1 MKIIVPPE
9 DTTACNGSNV
19 IISCGYECANA
30 LLPVTWMINGE
41 PFTQKDI
48 MSNLLY
54 HINNPTNP
62 KTMSITLS
70 NINHTT
76 TFQCIVQSTPN
87 IISTLGT
94 VTKITGK

>member
-9 DTTACNGSNV
+9 NITTCNGSGV
-19 IISCGYECANA
+19 MISCGYECANA
-30 LLPVTWMINGE
+30 SLPVTWMINGE
-41 PFTQKDI
+41 PLTQKNI
-48 MSNLLY
+48 MY
-54 HINNPTNP
+54 RINDPTNP

-70 NINHTT
+70 NISHTT

-94 VTKITGK
+94 VTKIAGK